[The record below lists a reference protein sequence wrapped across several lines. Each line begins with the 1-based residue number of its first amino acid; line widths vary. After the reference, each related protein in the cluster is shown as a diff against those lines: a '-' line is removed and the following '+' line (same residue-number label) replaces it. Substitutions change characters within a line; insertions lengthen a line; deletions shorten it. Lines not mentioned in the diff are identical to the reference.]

1 MSEER
6 REVFGWV
13 AYDWANSAYVL
24 TVSTAVLPA
33 YFAGVVVP
41 PGGVDILGHQVAA
54 SVFWGL
60 AVSLAAILVF
70 LAAPVLGAVA
80 DHSGAKKRF
89 LAVFC
94 LAGATAALGLTACG
108 PGDVALTLALYV
120 AAQVAFNCGNVF
132 YDAFLP
138 QIVPPERYDRVS
150 GLGYAWG
157 YIGGALQFVVA
168 LVLIVGHDRFGLTQ
182 GAASRLGMG
191 LAGLWWAGFALVTL
205 RLVHERPGSG
215 QVRLSPLGYLRLG
228 LSSASV
234 SAREMLR
241 GSPVGLFLAAFL
253 LYNDG
258 IQTVISMATIYG
270 QEELKLS
277 MTTLMG
283 TLLVIQLIAFFGAQA
298 FSRLAERTGTRRALI
313 LALVLWTGVVAYAYT
328 IDSAAEYFALGAL
341 VGVVLGGSQAL
352 SRSLFAA
359 IIPAGQ
365 SAQYFGYFS
374 VVTKLSA
381 IGGPLVFAAVRLA
394 TGTSR
399 AAILAVA
406 VFFLAGMAILTRV
419 RGGR

>member
-1 MSEER
+1 MER
-6 REVFGWV
+6 REIFGWV
-13 AYDWANSAYVL
+13 AYDWANSAYIL
-24 TVSTAVLPA
+24 TVATAVLPA

-41 PGGVDILGHQVAA
+41 PDGALVFGRPVAA
-54 SVFWGL
+54 SVLWGL
-60 AVSLAAILVF
+60 SVSLAAILVF

-94 LAGATAALGLTACG
+94 LVGAAAALGFGFCG
-108 PGDVALTLALYV
+108 PGDVALTLGLYV
-120 AAQVAFNCGNVF
+120 VGQVAFNCGNVF

-138 QIVPPERYDRVS
+138 QIAPPEEYDRVS

-157 YIGGALQFVVA
+157 YIGGALQFILA
-168 LVLIVGHDRFGLTQ
+168 LVLIVGHARFGLTQ
-182 GAASRLGMG
+182 AAASRLGMG
-191 LAGLWWAGFALVTL
+191 LAGLWWAGFAVVTL
-205 RLVHERPGSG
+205 RNVRERPGSG
-215 QVRLSPLGYLRLG
+215 TTRLSAAGYLRLG
-228 LSSASV
+228 LRSAAA

-283 TLLVIQLIAFFGAQA
+283 TLLAIQFIAFFGAQA
-298 FSRLAERTGTRRALI
+298 FSRLAGRLGTRRALI

-328 IDSAAEYFALGAL
+328 IGSATEYFVLGAL

-352 SRSLFAA
+352 SRSLYAA
-359 IIPAGQ
+359 IVPEGQ

-399 AAILAVA
+399 DAILAVT
-406 VFFLAGMAILTRV
+406 VFFVAGIAILTRV
-419 RGGR
+419 RAGR